1 MASSTGVWGSNVNRL
16 GADVMRSETIRWVDF
31 EGVETKTRWEEET
44 TSAEKEL
51 HCCCCMMDIINS
63 RELRIFVIVGVF
75 VIINRLNCNVLLGLA
90 VS

>member
-1 MASSTGVWGSNVNRL
+1 MASSTGVCGSNVNRL

-44 TSAEKEL
+44 SAEKEL
-51 HCCCCMMDIINS
+51 HCCMMDIINS

-75 VIINRLNCNVLLGLA
+75 VIINRIN
-90 VS
+90 

>member
-1 MASSTGVWGSNVNRL
+1 MASSTGVCGSNVNRL
-16 GADVMRSETIRWVDF
+16 GEDVIRSETIRWVDF

-51 HCCCCMMDIINS
+51 HCCMMDIINS

-90 VS
+90 IS